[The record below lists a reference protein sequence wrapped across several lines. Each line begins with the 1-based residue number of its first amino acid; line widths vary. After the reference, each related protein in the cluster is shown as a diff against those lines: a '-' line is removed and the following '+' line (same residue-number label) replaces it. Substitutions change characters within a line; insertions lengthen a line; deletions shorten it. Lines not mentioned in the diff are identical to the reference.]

1 MMNSSHISN
10 HYQSAYRKFHL
21 IETALLK
28 IHNDI
33 LSSMDDGKV
42 TPLTL
47 LDLSVA
53 FDTIDYTILLRR
65 LDDWFRVSG

>member
-1 MMNSSHISN
+1 MNISLNSHINSSHTSN
-10 HYQSAYRKFHL
+10 DYQAAYRKFHST
-21 IETALLK
+21 ETALLK

-47 LDLSVA
+47 LDLSGEWEGAGLV
-53 FDTIDYTILLRR
+53 
-65 LDDWFRVSG
+65 